1 MEKAFILSN
10 INAWLGSAGSIT
22 SIIAFLVTCIT
33 GGIKFIEKYRNG
45 VAYRKGTI
53 GSVRDETSKSYWKN
67 ILSFLYDEF
76 TIVIITVLLLL
87 EMKTVLII
95 VTYRNTADKKVTDM
109 LVLLIFILLL
119 ILNCIVVSG
128 FKNLKGKSDKVK
140 CIIILVGCDVYLLNV
155 IFLLTV
161 TKKEI
166 FQIVMIVASLGL
178 AACTIIIGMQFGLNY
193 KYIVVK
199 ISKIIRCV
207 MLALYVVMI
216 FIWENAGVYV
226 KAITLVWMGLAAFEY
241 IYIII
246 FKQEN
251 EKIKIITIYGEDITQ
266 GAIKRY
272 QGNKVQYKTIKG
284 KNLILS
290 LEDIERIEYE
300 RQYWDNRERKKLEK
314 QEVKC
319 ELYNGNILAAN
330 QVMILNEDWIRLE
343 IQENTDILVKILKC
357 KDVRKVE
364 MIHK

>member
-1 MEKAFILSN
+1 MEKEFILSN
-10 INAWLGSAGSIT
+10 INAWLGSAGSIA
-22 SIIAFLVTCIT
+22 SIIPFLVTCIT

-53 GSVRDETSKSYWKN
+53 GPVRDETSKSYWKN
-67 ILSFLYDEF
+67 ILSFLHEEF
-76 TIVIITVLLLL
+76 TIVIVTGLLLL

-95 VTYRNTADKKVTDM
+95 VTYRNAADKKVTDM

-119 ILNCIVVSG
+119 ILNCIVVPW

-161 TKKEI
+161 TKKNI
-166 FQIVMIVASLGL
+166 LQIVMIVASLGL

-216 FIWENAGVYV
+216 FIWENAGEYV
-226 KAITLVWMGLAAFEY
+226 RAITLVWIGLAAFEY

-364 MIHK
+364 MIQK

>member
-1 MEKAFILSN
+1 MEKEFILSN

-45 VAYRKGTI
+45 VAYRKGKI
-53 GSVRDETSKSYWKN
+53 GPVHDETSKSYWKN
-67 ILSFLYDEF
+67 ILSSLYEEF
-76 TIVIITVLLLL
+76 TIVIVTALLLL
-87 EMKTVLII
+87 EMKTVLMIL
-95 VTYRNTADKKVTDM
+95 TYRSAADKKVTDM
-109 LVLLIFILLL
+109 LGLLIFILLL
-119 ILNCIVVSG
+119 IFNCIG
-128 FKNLKGKSDKVK
+128 GLCFKQLEGKRDKTK
-140 CIIILVGCDVYLLNV
+140 CIILAGCDVYLLNV
-155 IFLLTV
+155 IFLLIV

-166 FQIVMIVASLGL
+166 LQIVMIVASLVL
-178 AACTIIIGMQFGLNY
+178 AACTVIIGRSFELNY

-199 ISKIIRCV
+199 ICKIIRCV

-226 KAITLVWMGLAAFEY
+226 RAITLVWMGLAVFEY

-300 RQYWDNRERKKLEK
+300 RQYWNNRERKKLEK

-319 ELYNGNILAAN
+319 ELYNGNILAGN

>member
-1 MEKAFILSN
+1 
-10 INAWLGSAGSIT
+10 
-22 SIIAFLVTCIT
+22 
-33 GGIKFIEKYRNG
+33 
-45 VAYRKGTI
+45 
-53 GSVRDETSKSYWKN
+53 
-67 ILSFLYDEF
+67 
-76 TIVIITVLLLL
+76 
-87 EMKTVLII
+87 MKTVLII
-95 VTYRNTADKKVTDM
+95 VTYRNAADKKVTDM

-119 ILNCIVVSG
+119 ILNCIVVPW

-140 CIIILVGCDVYLLNV
+140 CIIILVECDVYLLNV

-161 TKKEI
+161 TKKNI
-166 FQIVMIVASLGL
+166 LQIVMIVASLGL

-216 FIWENAGVYV
+216 FIWENAGEYV
-226 KAITLVWMGLAAFEY
+226 RAITLVWIGLAAFEY

-364 MIHK
+364 MIQK